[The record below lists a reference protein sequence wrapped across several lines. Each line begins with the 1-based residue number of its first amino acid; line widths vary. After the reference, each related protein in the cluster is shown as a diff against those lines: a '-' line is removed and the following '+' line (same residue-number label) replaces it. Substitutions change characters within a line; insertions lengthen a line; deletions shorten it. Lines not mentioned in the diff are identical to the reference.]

1 MLKETPI
8 KLSGNDRFEGFGVDL
23 IKELSSMLGFNYTF
37 ITQEDGQNGNYD
49 RITKKWNG
57 MIGEIMAQVLWTN
70 NFYYNCFKD
79 NVLSTESR
87 PSRFRFNYNI

>member
-37 ITQEDGQNGNYD
+37 IIQEDGQNGNYD
-49 RITKKWNG
+49 RSTKKWNG
-57 MIGEIMAQVLWTN
+57 MIGEVIAEVR
-70 NFYYNCFKD
+70 
-79 NVLSTESR
+79 V
-87 PSRFRFNYNI
+87 